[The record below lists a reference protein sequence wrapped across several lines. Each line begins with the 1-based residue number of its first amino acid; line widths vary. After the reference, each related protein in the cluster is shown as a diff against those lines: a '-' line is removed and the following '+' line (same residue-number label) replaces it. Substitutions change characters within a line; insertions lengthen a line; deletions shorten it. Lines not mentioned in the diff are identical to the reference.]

1 MGQEVAGTLLALERA
16 VAGSQAAA
24 CMPVVVAG
32 RVVAV
37 CVCKSSI
44 NITMVYCSL
53 LGRVMCTCGSG
64 CCSGKNLC
72 AGDWYIASC

>member
-37 CVCKSSI
+37 CVC
-44 NITMVYCSL
+44 V
-53 LGRVMCTCGSG
+53 RAV
-64 CCSGKNLC
+64 
-72 AGDWYIASC
+72 